1 MLLPST
7 MFAARTSAP
16 PEVAPTRTPQRK
28 LTVQLDSSKPRS
40 FKTYSRFGRDPEVY
54 FYVIDHVLYGLA
66 REACTTTNVIKVWS
80 AGSAGG
86 EEPYALAIAW
96 HAVLAERFPTVRLEI
111 VGTDIDDASLKRA
124 RAGVFDVHAV
134 AHLPVEW
141 VASCFRL
148 LDDGRYELSDE
159 IRRSVSFAKGDAA
172 TDAPPGPC
180 FDLVL
185 ARYSLFLY
193 LAPVQAKKALERVR
207 GVLCGTLV
215 CGLSDQLPRD
225 HALDRVPGAPAGVY
239 CSYHGTRPK
248 TAPARASDGLP
259 ATLTELLAAEG
270 GVLRPGPRDESPPR
284 RLVSRAS
291 REILEKTA
299 RGEDPF
305 PAERF
310 PRTAAASIAPAPLAR
325 PRTAVGFGSAGP
337 LPASPPRRRPRTA
350 RPTRDATPAK
360 RLAPP
365 APPVE
370 PRRIPPEMA
379 QALVARLTPAP
390 VPRRARPVSAPRPV
404 SRESRPPSKYLPPPR
419 KSLPPAEAQRLVER
433 MMADCARREQQL
445 QTNKL
450 PRKWQRRKG
459 TKEVRL
465 RNMLSRM
472 RRCDSKRKKR
482 FRALQDAVFAAER
495 GVESDGDAIGLQKLS
510 LLAAA
515 PRPPPPTRRPP
526 APPPAQA
533 ARPRTADLGYTARCA
548 RSRSVRPVRR
558 SAPVAP
564 AAPVVRYRMD
574 TVVGRIEYRPT
585 RPAPKCT
592 DVPSF
597 LRRPAKL
604 LTPALL
610 VLTTSYTK
618 R

>member
-1 MLLPST
+1 MGASAPDARARNLEIDAAT
-7 MFAARTSAP
+7 MFAAPAAAP
-16 PEVAPTRTPQRK
+16 P
-28 LTVQLDSSKPRS
+28 VQPSQPKNLMVKCDSSKPRS

-66 REACTTTNVIKVWS
+66 REAAVTTNVIKVWS

-134 AHLPVEW
+134 ANLPVEW

-207 GVLCGTLV
+207 GVLGGTLV

-239 CSYHGTRPK
+239 RSYHGTRPK
-248 TAPARASDGLP
+248 TARASDGLP

-270 GVLRPGPRDESPPR
+270 DVLRPGPRDASPPR

-291 REILEKTA
+291 RDILEKTA

-310 PRTAAASIAPAPLAR
+310 PRTAAAAIAPAR

-350 RPTRDATPAK
+350 RVIRDATPAK

-370 PRRIPPEMA
+370 PKRIPPEKA

-390 VPRRARPVSAPRPV
+390 VPRRARPASAPRPV
-404 SRESRPPSKYLPPPR
+404 SRASQPPR
-419 KSLPPAEAQRLVER
+419 ATEYVPSLPPVEAQKLVER
-433 MMADCARREQQL
+433 LTRPARREQQ
-445 QTNKL
+445 
-450 PRKWQRRKG
+450 PVRKRRRKG
-459 TKEVRL
+459 GKKVKL

-482 FRALQDAVFAAER
+482 FRALQEAVFTAER
-495 GVESDGDAIGLQKLS
+495 GVESDGDAVGLQKLS

-548 RSRSVRPVRR
+548 RSRPVRR

-585 RPAPKCT
+585 RPAPQCT

-604 LTPALL
+604 LTPA
-610 VLTTSYTK
+610 
-618 R
+618 